1 MQMETEIIKKGFKNT
16 IFVVLAQSVKF
27 LLGIAKALILP
38 IILGV
43 TNFGYWQVYLLYMSY
58 VGIFA
63 LGFNDGIYLKYG
75 KYDYDQLPKPIFRSS
90 IKLFIFAQIAIT
102 FLISILILFES
113 DFNKQLAMIFASIN
127 IPIAGL
133 TGVLIYV
140 LQVTNQLKKYSLYT
154 ILDKAIVLVIILLA
168 LIARTDQF
176 ILIILADIFS
186 KLIVLGLMVHS
197 CRDLIFGVGVPLD
210 KAAKESFD
218 NINIGIKLMLANFSG
233 MLVFGFGKFIV
244 ERFESV
250 EVYGT
255 YAFAISTINL
265 VLVFITAVGLVIYP
279 TLSRIDDQRYPS
291 YFKELNKV
299 LNILI
304 FVLLISYFPLRI
316 FIERFMIEYILIFE
330 YLPIIFTVV
339 LVQTKMQILINP
351 FYKLLREEKIM
362 LAVNI
367 TGLIMAMILV
377 SALYF
382 TTRSVTMVALST
394 LIAMG
399 VRLYLSEIYLEKRLG
414 IKGNKGI
421 ALEIVGIAIFIFFA
435 YQRNIII
442 GLAGFSTIIMIYV
455 LTQIKSIEKFTKLF
469 IKG

>member
-1 MQMETEIIKKGFKNT
+1 MQMENEIIKRGFKNT

-75 KYDYDQLPKPIFRSS
+75 KYDYDQLPKPVFRTS
-90 IKLFIFAQIAIT
+90 IKLFIIFQIVIT
-102 FLISILILFES
+102 LLVSVLILFEP

-154 ILDKAIVLVIILLA
+154 VLDKAIIMIIILLA
-168 LIARTDQF
+168 LVVRTDQF
-176 ILIILADIFS
+176 ILIILADIIS
-186 KLIVLGLMVHS
+186 KLIVLGLMIYS
-197 CRDLIFGVGVPLD
+197 CRDLIFGKGVALGT
-210 KAAKESFD
+210 ATKEIFD
-218 NINIGIKLMLANFSG
+218 NINIGIKLMLANFAG
-233 MLVFGFGKFIV
+233 MMVLGFGRLII

-279 TLSRIDDQRYPS
+279 TLSRIDDHRYPN
-291 YFKELNKV
+291 YFKELNKA
-299 LNILI
+299 LKLLI
-304 FVLLISYFPLRI
+304 FVLLISYFPLSI
-316 FIERFMIEYILIFE
+316 FIERFMKEYILIFE
-330 YLPIIFTVV
+330 YLPIIFAVV
-339 LVQTKMQILINP
+339 FVQTKMQILINP

-362 LAVNI
+362 LGANI

-382 TTRSVTMVALST
+382 TTRSVTLVALST

-399 VRLYLSEIYLEKRLG
+399 IRLYLSEIYLEKRLG
-414 IKGNKGI
+414 IKGSKGI
-421 ALEIVGIAIFIFFA
+421 IFEIVGIAVFILFA
-435 YQRNIII
+435 YQKNIII
-442 GLAGFSTIIMIYV
+442 GLTGFSTVVTIYIF
-455 LTQIKSIEKFTKLF
+455 TQINSIKKFTKYF
-469 IKG
+469 IRG